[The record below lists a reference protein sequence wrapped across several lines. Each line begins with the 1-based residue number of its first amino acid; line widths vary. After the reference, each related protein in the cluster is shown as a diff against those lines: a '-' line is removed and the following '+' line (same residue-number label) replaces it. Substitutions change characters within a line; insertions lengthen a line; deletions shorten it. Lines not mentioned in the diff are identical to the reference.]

1 MRVSKHTR
9 AAHAA
14 GRYHPAERSALLPA
28 LDLGL
33 LCQFLDRRSAT
44 EAMRD
49 FRDALRAGR

>member
-1 MRVSKHTR
+1 
-9 AAHAA
+9 
-14 GRYHPAERSALLPA
+14 LPA

-33 LCQFLDRRSAT
+33 LCKFLDRRSAT